1 MRVGSSR
8 SLNLAALERLEQH
21 SDDSTNRSKTAS
33 KQRLEA
39 QRAGLIVVDPRGRK
53 AAITAVSRARCAGF
67 QQLYRRRGKRLGV
80 ALLRSEIH
88 PAVHFIG
95 AVPFYAKQQ
104 SEASK
109 AKQKIH
115 RGERR
120 DQAKQLI
127 AAVRACLLDP
137 FCLPFFGKEPCRCA
151 RKSKANRHTDLVFFS
166 LPIQNIFLACVQF
179 PKEAPSV

>member
-1 MRVGSSR
+1 MRAGHWHLLIERETQHTGGEREARNRARGGCEQAKRWVSGGWLAAGEKRIEGSGAELPEVRVGSSR

-104 SEASK
+104 SEAK
-109 AKQKIH
+109 
-115 RGERR
+115 
-120 DQAKQLI
+120 
-127 AAVRACLLDP
+127 
-137 FCLPFFGKEPCRCA
+137 
-151 RKSKANRHTDLVFFS
+151 
-166 LPIQNIFLACVQF
+166 
-179 PKEAPSV
+179 